1 MKHSPIDYL
10 MAFLLVLLILLGI
23 YIQGGNCGLS
33 DLELYKISAE

>member
-10 MAFLLVLLILLGI
+10 MAFLFVALILLGI

-33 DLELYKISAE
+33 DLELYKIAAE